1 MIIVRIVQFIKI
13 VQLVQL
19 DYYGYIK
26 FFGGFVGTWVG
37 AFTILLLININKL
50 NNSLIM
56 DKYINISRGATIR
69 EHQIATAT
77 ISAHN
82 LCFRKVLHPS

>member
-1 MIIVRIVQFIKI
+1 VIIVRIVQFVKI

-37 AFTILLLININKL
+37 AFTFITLQPILLFC
-50 NNSLIM
+50 
-56 DKYINISRGATIR
+56 T
-69 EHQIATAT
+69 QIVPNA
-77 ISAHN
+77 I
-82 LCFRKVLHPS
+82 